1 MRTLIGWKSMVYYK
15 KANIRSIFIIHFRYN
30 ALFDWLKNHGLFQKG
45 EHLFYFYNRF

>member
-45 EHLFYFYNRF
+45 EHLFYFYNTF